1 MKIYY
6 TASDIAEML
15 GVSKSK
21 AYALIKKLNQELDQ
35 EGYLVISGKVPTA
48 YFAQRWF
55 GLEKTQQEMQG
66 AL

>member
-6 TASDIAEML
+6 DAFDISEML
-15 GVSKSK
+15 GISKSG
-21 AYALIKKLNQELDQ
+21 AYNLIKELNQELAQ

-48 YFAQRWF
+48 YFAKRWF